1 MRGAVTRHRPGTK
14 AGFFRL
20 GVNYWPARTAMY
32 WWDDVRPAETDRDM
46 ARIAEF
52 GLQEVRIFL
61 LWEAFQ
67 PRPNRVSDDAL
78 LSLETVLGSAERQ
91 GVGLVLSLFCGHM
104 SGANWLPAWVIDPTA
119 SSIFRTLSRGR
130 VVPGAARDI
139 YADAELLDAQLFFA
153 ERLASRFA
161 GHPALA
167 GWDLG
172 NEFSNLRWP
181 ADSDQIARW
190 STLLTAALAPAGVP
204 VTGGLHSQ
212 DLEEDRRI
220 RPSSIAGPWH
230 EVAMHGY
237 PLYSSAATAG
247 DDPDPDWVPF
257 LSATAARFAG
267 KPVEAQEF
275 GLPDHELGEDRVA
288 RYADR
293 VLRRL
298 WRTGATGAAWW
309 CFSDYEPALSGLPPF
324 DRAAHELHFGLLR
337 ADGSPK
343 PVAEVWRRFGR
354 RAVLASPR
362 FEGPD
367 ELTWYR
373 GLPRTLEEAY
383 GAWRATFADG
393 RLPA

>member
-1 MRGAVTRHRPGTK
+1 MRGSVTRHRPGTE

-46 ARIAEF
+46 ARIADL
-52 GLQEVRIFL
+52 GLEEVRIFL

-67 PRPNRVSDDAL
+67 PRPDRVSDEAL
-78 LSLETVLGSAERQ
+78 LSLETVLGSAERH
-91 GVGLVLSLFCGHM
+91 GVVLVLSLFCGHM

-220 RPSSIAGPWH
+220 RLSSIAGPWH

-237 PLYSSAATAG
+237 PLYSSAATAA
-247 DDPDPDWVPF
+247 DDPDWVPF
-257 LSATAARFAG
+257 LTATAARMAG
-267 KPVEAQEF
+267 KRVEAQEF

-309 CFSDYEPALSGLPPF
+309 CFSDYEPALARLPPVRPCGA
-324 DRAAHELHFGLLR
+324 RAALWPRPGRWQAQAGCRCVASLRSASRDHFARLR
-337 ADGSPK
+337 RP
-343 PVAEVWRRFGR
+343 
-354 RAVLASPR
+354 
-362 FEGPD
+362 
-367 ELTWYR
+367 
-373 GLPRTLEEAY
+373 
-383 GAWRATFADG
+383 
-393 RLPA
+393 

>member
-1 MRGAVTRHRPGTK
+1 
-14 AGFFRL
+14 
-20 GVNYWPARTAMY
+20 MY

-52 GLQEVRIFL
+52 GLQEARIFL

-67 PRPNRVSDDAL
+67 PRPDRVSDDAL

-104 SGANWLPAWVIDPTA
+104 SGANWLPAWVVDPTA

-139 YADAELLDAQLFFA
+139 YADAELLDAQLFLA

-181 ADSDQIARW
+181 ADPGQAAEWSSLLSD
-190 STLLTAALAPAGVP
+190 ALRPAGVP
-204 VTGGLHSQ
+204 VIGGLHSQ
-212 DLEEDRRI
+212 DLEEDRHI
-220 RPSSIAGPWH
+220 RLSSIAGPW
-230 EVAMHGY
+230 EQVAIHGY

-309 CFSDYEPALSGLPPF
+309 CFSDYEPALARLPPF
-324 DRAAHELHFGLLR
+324 DRAAHELHFGLVR

-343 PVAEVWRRFGR
+343 PVAEAWRRFGR
-354 RAVLASPR
+354 RAVLALPH